1 MAKIQVIL
9 TEDVAGQGRKGQ
21 IVSVSDGYAHN
32 FLIKNKKGILATEE
46 ELKKMEN
53 RKKKEAQRLEE
64 DRLKAVEIK
73 KTLESSKVVISVK
86 TGENG
91 KLFGAIT
98 NKEVAAGIQETFHLE
113 IDKKKIECNI
123 KSLGEH
129 IAVVRLHTEVKAD
142 LKVVAVAK

>member
-1 MAKIQVIL
+1 MAKVQVIL

-21 IVSVSDGYAHN
+21 IVTVSDGYAHN
-32 FLIKNKKGILATEE
+32 FLIKNKKGMLATEE
-46 ELKKMEN
+46 ELKKIEN
-53 RKKKEAQRLEE
+53 RKKKERQRLEE
-64 DRLKAVEIK
+64 DRLKAVEMK
-73 KTLESSKVVISVK
+73 KFLESAKVIVTVK

-98 NKEVAAGIQETFHLE
+98 NKEVAVGIQERFNVN

-129 IAVVRLHTEVKAD
+129 IAVIKLHTEVKAN
-142 LKVVAVAK
+142 LKVIAIAK